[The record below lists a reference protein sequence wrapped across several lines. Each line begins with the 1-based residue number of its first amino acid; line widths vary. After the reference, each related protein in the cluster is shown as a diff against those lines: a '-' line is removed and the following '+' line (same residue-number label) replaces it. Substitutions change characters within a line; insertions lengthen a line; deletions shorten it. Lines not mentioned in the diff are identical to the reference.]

1 MIEFTERMP
10 PRRGRLTMFLDEA
23 TFWVKAGDGG
33 RGSTSM
39 RREKFVPRGGPDGGD
54 GGRGGSV
61 YLVANPEKNTLID
74 FRYRQHFRAEAGGN
88 GGGQRS
94 HGKTGHDLEIPVPP
108 RAIVRTVE
116 RDLLPDLVEPGHRG
130 LVAPGGPGGFG
141 EIPPLRP

>member
-10 PRRGRLTMFLDEA
+10 PRGGRLTMFLDEA

-88 GGGQRS
+88 GGGPRS
-94 HGKTGHDLEIPVPP
+94 HGKTGPDLQIPVPP
-108 RAIVRTVE
+108 GEKVPTVG
-116 RDLLPDLVEPGHRG
+116 RDVHADLRVPRNAGVVSRG
-130 LVAPGGPGGFG
+130 GRCGVGV
-141 EIPPLRP
+141 

>member
-10 PRRGRLTMFLDEA
+10 PRGGRLTMFLDEA

-61 YLVANPEKNTLID
+61 YLVANP
-74 FRYRQHFRAEAGGN
+74 RAAADRRRRHHR
-88 GGGQRS
+88 RS
-94 HGKTGHDLEIPVPP
+94 ERWQVDVPRGHDAGDSEDRGVPVYNALAEPWRRHGRGTHSDP
-108 RAIVRTVE
+108 CRYSRSDRRCLRRRWSRTRV
-116 RDLLPDLVEPGHRG
+116 L
-130 LVAPGGPGGFG
+130 AP
-141 EIPPLRP
+141 